1 MKNVNLS
8 DIKMSVHMLART
20 FFESLHV
27 TVKSGE
33 TDLSYRCLCNND
45 LSSCH
50 VWKWVT
56 QSNLPDMTLNYENLE
71 ASECTDPD
79 FKLFYEWLQGTIRS
93 MELKSKKRDAEL
105 EANDAEQ

>member
-1 MKNVNLS
+1 
-8 DIKMSVHMLART
+8 
-20 FFESLHV
+20 
-27 TVKSGE
+27 
-33 TDLSYRCLCNND
+33 
-45 LSSCH
+45 
-50 VWKWVT
+50 
-56 QSNLPDMTLNYENLE
+56 MTLNYENLE